1 MKGHARNLMTERVSS
16 VRPGAPLDAIAAMMV
31 SGNFGGVPVVDD
43 ADRIIGF
50 VSQTDLL
57 GALLRGL
64 GPETSARDVMSQPP
78 IVIDEF
84 APTEE
89 VMGVLRESQI
99 HHLPVVRKG
108 RLVGIITPHDVLR
121 FFVAHLLPEPPE
133 AG

>member
-1 MKGHARNLMTERVSS
+1 MKGHARNLMTERVTS
-16 VRPGAPLDAIAAMMV
+16 VHPGAPLDAIAALMV

-43 ADRIIGF
+43 SASIIGF

-64 GPETSARDVMSQPP
+64 GAETCARDVMSHPP

-89 VMGVLRESQI
+89 VMEVLRERQI
-99 HHLPVVRKG
+99 HHLPVVRNG

-121 FFVAHLLPEPPE
+121 FFVDQLLPEPPE